1 VRRLF
6 GRRKVDRSLPVLP
19 AEPVSRQF
27 GSERGRPID
36 RWYIERFLEQNRAD
50 VRGHVLE
57 VAESTYTEWYGDD
70 AVSSSDVLY
79 AAEGNAQATVVG
91 NLVSGDGLAEAAWD
105 CFICTQTLQFIAD
118 LPAAVAGTRR
128 LLAPGGV
135 LLATVPGISQI
146 STVDDAA
153 WGDWWRFNARGVKR
167 LFEAEYGAANVK
179 VERHGNVKT
188 AAAFLYGLAAEDLT
202 TEELQRE
209 DNDYQMLICVRA
221 VRDPAV

>member
-1 VRRLF
+1 MRRLF

-50 VRGHVLE
+50 VRGRVLE

-91 NLVSGDGLAEAAWD
+91 DLVSGDGLAEAAW
-105 CFICTQTLQFIAD
+105 IALSSASLRLSTEQQT
-118 LPAAVAGTRR
+118 
-128 LLAPGGV
+128 
-135 LLATVPGISQI
+135 
-146 STVDDAA
+146 
-153 WGDWWRFNARGVKR
+153 
-167 LFEAEYGAANVK
+167 
-179 VERHGNVKT
+179 
-188 AAAFLYGLAAEDLT
+188 
-202 TEELQRE
+202 
-209 DNDYQMLICVRA
+209 
-221 VRDPAV
+221 